1 MVRSGNPPVQRIRLV
16 TFLNASLRPALG
28 VLAACLAAAA
38 MTAPAHAAD
47 SYVQQVGTY
56 DYLTQPDFDGLAPL
70 RTAITG
76 QTLGLGTFDH
86 LDGEFVLVAGTPYRV
101 STDGTPTVVDPSIST
116 PFAQAIDFHPDT
128 SGPVAPGTTC
138 ANLGSAVTDLAGTT
152 DGIIAVRV
160 RGTFTN
166 LLTRSVPR
174 QDSPYPP
181 LSQVVAGQTEFP
193 LGEQR
198 AVLVGFWQG
207 DDMKGIGQPG
217 LHLHGVTADREA
229 GGHVLSCTLGGDIQ
243 LSVQRT
249 DGVVVHSHR

>member
-1 MVRSGNPPVQRIRLV
+1 MIR
-16 TFLNASLRPALG
+16 R
-28 VLAACLAAAA
+28 LALAAAVVIA
-38 MTAPAHAAD
+38 ASALTAAPAQATDDH
-47 SYVQQVGTY
+47 VHQVGTY
-56 DYLTQPDFDGLAPL
+56 DYLTQPDFAGLAPL
-70 RTAITG
+70 STAIDG
-76 QTLGLGTFDH
+76 RTLGLGSFDD

-116 PFAQAIDFHPDT
+116 PFAQAVDFRADA

-138 ANLGSAVTDLAGTT
+138 ANLAPVITELAGTS

-160 RGTFTN
+160 RGTFSN

-174 QDSPYPP
+174 QPVPYPS
-181 LSQVVAGQTEFP
+181 LAQVVAGQTEFP

-217 LHLHGVTADREA
+217 LHLHGVTADRAA
-229 GGHVLSCTLGGDIQ
+229 GGHVLACTLGGDVQ
-243 LSVQRT
+243 VSVQRT
-249 DGVVVHSHR
+249 DGVVVHSQT